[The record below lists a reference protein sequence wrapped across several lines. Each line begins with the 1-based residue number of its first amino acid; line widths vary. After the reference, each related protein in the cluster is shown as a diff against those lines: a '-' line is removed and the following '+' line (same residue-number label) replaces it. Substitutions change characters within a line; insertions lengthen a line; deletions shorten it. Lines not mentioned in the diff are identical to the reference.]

1 MNSPAIRF
9 AGFTEDWEGRSIDE
23 CFTERNERSEFG
35 DLISVTMNFG
45 VIKAEHL
52 RRHDTSSDDKSNY
65 KKVEVGDIAYNSM
78 RMWQGAS
85 GHSQYSGILSPAYTV
100 ITPQEGTHSPFFAY
114 LFKRPSMIQLFQI
127 NSQGLTSDTW
137 NLKWP
142 KLRSISVIVPEFK
155 EQQHLSELF
164 ATIDSFIT
172 LHQCKHDK
180 TVNIKKA
187 LLEKMFPKDGEDNP
201 EIRFAGFSDDWERRR
216 VGEFYFFKNGLNK
229 SKEYFGKG
237 TPIINFTD
245 VFHNRGLKAKQLQGK
260 VLLDD
265 NEIKNFEVRQGD
277 IFFTRTSE
285 TIDEIGYPSVM
296 LDTPESTVFSG
307 FVLRGRAIED
317 DPMTNIFKRYVF
329 FTQTFR
335 SEMIK
340 KSSMTTRALTSGTAI
355 KEMCFNFPV
364 SKKEQEQIGLFFANF
379 DRLIAL
385 HQRELTK
392 LQNIKKALLEKMFA

>member
-9 AGFTEDWEGRSIDE
+9 AGFAEDWEGRSIDE

-172 LHQCKHDK
+172 LHQREHDK
-180 TVNIKKA
+180 SVNIKKA
-187 LLEKMFPKDGEDNP
+187 LLEKMFPKAGEDKP
-201 EIRFAGFSDDWERRR
+201 EIRFAGFTDAWEQRKLGEITSEFSGYATLEAGLPLFTSARSGLMYQCEYRGNQTTDSKKTLFSVVPLNACTYRHMSDD
-216 VGEFYFFKNGLNK
+216 
-229 SKEYFGKG
+229 
-237 TPIINFTD
+237 D
-245 VFHNRGLKAKQLQGK
+245 VFHMNINTLEKGLVSREYPVFLSTEGNDLNFIIQHLNSSSPFRAFCKEQKKGGTRTRLYYEALCEFTMQVPTPTEQKRISRCL
-260 VLLDD
+260 LTLDD
-265 NEIKNFEVRQGD
+265 
-277 IFFTRTSE
+277 
-285 TIDEIGYPSVM
+285 
-296 LDTPESTVFSG
+296 L
-307 FVLRGRAIED
+307 
-317 DPMTNIFKRYVF
+317 
-329 FTQTFR
+329 
-335 SEMIK
+335 
-340 KSSMTTRALTSGTAI
+340 LT
-355 KEMCFNFPV
+355 
-364 SKKEQEQIGLFFANF
+364 
-379 DRLIAL
+379 L

-392 LQNIKKALLEKMFA
+392 LQNIKKALLEKMFV